1 MMAVERATIEE
12 ALRATEGNVARAAD
26 LLAVPRKTL
35 YDKLNRHGIEPE
47 RFRSS

>member
-1 MMAVERATIEE
+1 M
-12 ALRATEGNVARAAD
+12 
-26 LLAVPRKTL
+26 LAVPRKTL

>member
-1 MMAVERATIEE
+1 
-12 ALRATEGNVARAAD
+12 

-35 YDKLNRHGIEPE
+35 YDKLNRHGIEPD